1 MESINV
7 NLNNLT
13 QNEREQLMKLVEK
26 GNRVMSKVWKP
37 KHGEKYYL
45 INSSEVTDYSWDG
58 DGDYMDQYLYSI
70 GNCYPTEE
78 AAEFALERMKVL
90 TELQRYAV
98 EHNEGEIDWNNFR
111 QTKYFICYEHEDKE
125 ITVDSRNYTQHNSV
139 YFTDMGIALDAIETV
154 GEDRIKKYMFGIE
167 D

>member
-7 NLNNLT
+7 NLGNLT

-45 INSSEVTDYSWDG
+45 INSSGVTGYSWDG
-58 DGDYMDQYLYSI
+58 DGDYMDQHLYSI
-70 GNCYPTEE
+70 GNCYPTKES
-78 AAEFALERMKVL
+78 AEFALERMKVH
-90 TELQRYAV
+90 TELQRHAAEYNDGV
-98 EHNEGEIDWNNFR
+98 IDWNNTY
-111 QTKYFICYEHEDKE
+111 QPKDFICYNHDDKE
-125 ITVDSRNYTQHNSV
+125 ITVGSRSYTQHNSV